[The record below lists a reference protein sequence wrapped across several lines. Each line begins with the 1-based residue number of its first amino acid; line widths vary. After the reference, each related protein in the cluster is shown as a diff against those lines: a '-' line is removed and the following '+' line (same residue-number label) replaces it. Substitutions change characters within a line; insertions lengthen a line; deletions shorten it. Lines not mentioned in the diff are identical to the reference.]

1 MLKEITL
8 DKFGT
13 LKFFRKGKDH
23 YWFGRVRN
31 IFPDHE
37 VELTIHVKDHEPPS
51 TMQVNLIADFA
62 QSHDKLMLMLYE
74 YLHESFA
81 LAGDNRSVNDLRKMY
96 FLSSVELKAD
106 NKEWWIVLEPGLN
119 VDSKHNFLPRFTVRE
134 GRVTWSNL
142 R

>member
-13 LKFFRKGKDH
+13 LKSFRKGKDH

-31 IFPDHE
+31 ISPDHE
-37 VELTIHVKDHEPPS
+37 VELTIHVKDQEPPS
-51 TMQVNLIADFA
+51 AMQVKLIADFA
-62 QSHDKLMLMLYE
+62 QSHNQLMLMLCE
-74 YLHESFA
+74 YLQESLL
-81 LAGDNRSVNDLRKMY
+81 LAGDNRSVDDLRKMY
-96 FLSSVELKAD
+96 FLSSVELKED
-106 NKEWWIVLEPGLN
+106 NKEWWIVLEPGFN
-119 VDSKHNFLPRFTVRE
+119 VDPKHNFLPRFTVSD